1 MKRLIVLILIAVS
14 VTSLSKAQSEIVIN
28 MDDLQAEI
36 FSELA
41 TIPPS
46 IPAIHLDMDAL
57 KVEISESLANME
69 HQLNLVDLG
78 NLENLSNLENL
89 DFQHSTVNTTPQPS
103 INIVVSDTNQGN
115 TYAYVKSESSKGE
128 NNLAYSY
135 TINETPQ
142 NNDDLFSR
150 LSNLKGVQVVY
161 ISKSMLGM
169 MPNMDMPG
177 VDIGNI
183 AGKLESLEIYTA
195 EEDLA
200 SKRLTSASE
209 GLLRGGNYETL
220 MLIKDED
227 SKTAFYVKKDKS
239 NQGSE
244 MLMITQDGSDATI
257 IRFLGTFSI
266 QDIKNIANKHSSNMN
281 INTTINT
288 NTSTRLSEAELN
300 IRIKEA
306 QKRNEEAQKIA
317 EDAHRRA
324 LEAQKRA
331 EEQAKRAEE
340 RAKRVEERAQE
351 REERAR
357 KAEERAR
364 EAEVKARKVN

>member
-1 MKRLIVLILIAVS
+1 MKRLIILILTTIS
-14 VTSLSKAQSEIVIN
+14 TISLSKAQSEVKIN

-41 TIPPS
+41 KIPPS
-46 IPAIHLDMDAL
+46 IPAIDLDMDAM
-57 KVEISESLANME
+57 KVEITESLANME
-69 HQLNLVDLG
+69 HQLNWVDLG
-78 NLENLSNLENL
+78 NLDNLSNLGNL
-89 DFQHSTVNTTPQPS
+89 DFQNITASTPQPS

-115 TYAYVKSESSKGE
+115 TYAYVKSETSNGE
-128 NNLAYSY
+128 NNLTYSY

-142 NNDDLFSR
+142 NNDGLFST
-150 LSNLKGVQVVY
+150 LSNIKGVQVVY

-169 MPNMDMPG
+169 MPNMNMPG

-209 GLLRGGNYETL
+209 GLLKGGNYETL

-244 MLMITQDGSDATI
+244 MLMITQDGTDATI
-257 IRFLGTFSI
+257 IRFLGNFSI
-266 QDIKNIANKHSSNMN
+266 QDIKNIANKGNNMH
-281 INTTINT
+281 INTSV

-300 IRIKEA
+300 RRIKEA

-317 EDAHRRA
+317 EDAQRRA

-331 EEQAKRAEE
+331 EEQAERAEERTKRAEE
-340 RAKRVEERAQE
+340 RIRR
-351 REERAR
+351 
-357 KAEERAR
+357 AEERAR
-364 EAEVKARKVN
+364 EAEVKARKAN

>member
-1 MKRLIVLILIAVS
+1 MKRLIVLIFIAIS

-36 FSELA
+36 FSDLA
-41 TIPPS
+41 KIPPS
-46 IPAIHLDMDAL
+46 IPAINLDMDAM
-57 KVEISESLANME
+57 KAEITESLANME
-69 HQLNLVDLG
+69 HQLNWVDLG
-78 NLENLSNLENL
+78 DLENLSNLENL
-89 DFQHSTVNTTPQPS
+89 DFQNLTVNSPQPS

-115 TYAYVKSESSKGE
+115 TYAYVKSETSKGE
-128 NNLAYSY
+128 NNLTYSY

-142 NNDDLFSR
+142 NNDDLFSH

-227 SKTAFYVKKDKS
+227 SKTAFYVKKNKS

-257 IRFLGTFSI
+257 IRFLGNFTI
-266 QDIKNIANKHSSNMN
+266 QDIKNIANKGNNMN

-300 IRIKEA
+300 MRIKEA
-306 QKRNEEAQKIA
+306 QKRNLEAQKIA
-317 EDAHRRA
+317 EDAQRRA

-340 RAKRVEERAQE
+340 RAKRLEERAQE

-364 EAEVKARKVN
+364 EAEAKARKAN

>member
-1 MKRLIVLILIAVS
+1 MKRLIVLIFIAVS

-41 TIPPS
+41 KIPPS
-46 IPAIHLDMDAL
+46 IPAIDLDMDAM

-69 HQLNLVDLG
+69 NQLNWVDLG
-78 NLENLSNLENL
+78 DLENLSNLESL
-89 DFQHSTVNTTPQPS
+89 DFQNLTVNPSQPS

-115 TYAYVKSESSKGE
+115 TYAYVKSETSKEE
-128 NNLAYSY
+128 NNHTYSY

-142 NNDDLFSR
+142 NNDELFSR

-183 AGKLESLEIYTA
+183 ASKLESLEIYTA
-195 EEDLA
+195 EEELA

-209 GLLRGGNYETL
+209 GLLKGGDYETL

-227 SKTAFYVKKDKS
+227 SKTAFYVKKNKS
-239 NQGSE
+239 NQSSE
-244 MLMITQDGSDATI
+244 MLMITQDGADATI
-257 IRFLGTFSI
+257 IRFLGNFSI
-266 QDIKNIANKHSSNMN
+266 QDIKNIANKHNTNMN

-300 IRIKEA
+300 IRVKEA
-306 QKRNEEAQKIA
+306 QKRNKEAQKIA
-317 EDAHRRA
+317 EDAQKRA
-324 LEAQKRA
+324 LEIQ
-331 EEQAKRAEE
+331 KRAEE
-340 RAKRVEERAQE
+340 RAKRAEKRAEERVK
-351 REERAR
+351 R
-357 KAEERAR
+357 AEERADER
-364 EAEVKARKVN
+364 AKRTEERAKEAEARKAN